1 MMMKNLMIYS
11 FVLVMLLVGCSE
23 DESAIV
29 MEETADCG
37 ETHELVG
44 QSMDLSSST
53 ANGISGTVTIVSDC
67 EIQISNFV
75 YNGAGPNVSIYGGT
89 NGDFESGISLSNPI
103 NGTVFQG
110 ETLTVFLPDGTSL
123 DEINSFSVWCF
134 EFNIDF
140 GSVQF

>member
-1 MMMKNLMIYS
+1 MIYS
-11 FVLVMLLVGCSE
+11 LVLTMFLIGCSE
-23 DESAIV
+23 DESAMVID
-29 MEETADCG
+29 ETTEAQDCA

-53 ANGISGTVTIVSDC
+53 VNGISGTVMIVSDC
-67 EIQISNFV
+67 EIQISNFF
-75 YNGAGPNVSIYGGT
+75 YNGTGPNVSIYGAAD
-89 NGDFESGISLSNPI
+89 GDFETGISLSDPI

-110 ETLTVFLPDGTSL
+110 ETLTVFLPEGSSL

-140 GSVQF
+140 GSVNFQ